1 MSAQWPSPWPPWLW
15 PWAMA
20 MATLATLGSGMAGG
34 ANWGL
39 SVGLAIPTIPAMPGI
54 PQPPMGPKV
63 LGIEVPN
70 TPGAKM
76 RKTALGALELSI

>member
-1 MSAQWPSPWPPWLW
+1 
-15 PWAMA
+15 
-20 MATLATLGSGMAGG
+20 MAGW